1 MTAEGALY
9 FVVMI
14 GAVVALFGAGAEILT
29 LFAKNPK
36 IKYIPIVITGVLFLI
51 TGITNGFKEGST
63 ILFGLMTAE
72 EILVLLVYLLIKKLK
87 KKK

>member
-9 FVVMI
+9 FIIII
-14 GAVVALFGAGAEILT
+14 GSVVALIGAGVEILT

-36 IKYIPIVITGVLFLI
+36 VKYIPIAITGALFLI
-51 TGITNGFKEGST
+51 TAISFGHFKEGST

-72 EILVLLVYLLIKKLK
+72 EILVLLVYFLIKKLRK
-87 KKK
+87 

>member
-9 FVVMI
+9 FMIII

-36 IKYIPIVITGVLFLI
+36 VKYIPIAATGALFVITGLA
-51 TGITNGFKEGST
+51 NGYLTEGST

-72 EILVLLVYLLIKKLK
+72 EILVLLVYFLIKKLRK
-87 KKK
+87 

>member
-9 FVVMI
+9 FIIIV
-14 GAVVALFGAGAEILT
+14 GSVVALIGAGVEILT

-36 IKYIPIVITGVLFLI
+36 VKYIPIVITGALFLI
-51 TGITNGFKEGST
+51 TGISIGYFKEGST

-72 EILVLLVYLLIKKLK
+72 EILVLLVYFLIKKLRK
-87 KKK
+87 